1 MNMNVTPLL
10 EMRNIHK
17 SFGGVQALEGVGL
30 EVKASEVHA
39 LIGQNGAGKSTLI
52 KTLNGAYSKDHGDIL
67 LDGSPVAFQSPHQA
81 QLGGVS
87 TIFQEVNLV
96 HLRSVTE
103 NIVLGQ
109 EPKKQ
114 GMIDWKNAHKMAQ
127 AAVSQFGLDIDV
139 RRPLHCYN
147 IAIQQ
152 MIAIARAVSFK
163 ARLVIMDE
171 PTSSL
176 DDCETEVLFR
186 VIQGLKADGV
196 AILYISHHLDELY
209 EVCDRVTIMRD
220 GRTVSTHSMSDVG
233 KLELVS
239 RMIGRDPKKIQQ
251 QGATGFGERRKV
263 DQEVILEVETLS
275 DGHNLTDASFVL
287 HKGEIVGLAG
297 LLGSGRSETARLIF
311 GAETKR
317 GGTLRIAGHDLT
329 LKSPAMAIANG
340 LGFCT
345 EDRKSD
351 GIVPE
356 LSVRENLTLA
366 LLPKLTRYGIIPV
379 EQERI
384 IVDSF
389 IDKLKIKT
397 TGREQ
402 PIRELSG
409 GNQQKVL
416 LSRWMAIN
424 PHLLILDEPTRGID
438 VGAKHEIQKLI
449 DGLAREG
456 VAILMISSEF
466 EELIEGANRVVVLQ
480 QGKTLMTIDREAL
493 SEESLLQAV
502 ASHDTEQAK
511 PEHQEHCPLTS
522 YQQTR
527 KKKCQ
532 KHHLAVRQ

>member
-1 MNMNVTPLL
+1 MNVTPLL
-10 EMRNIHK
+10 KMQDIHK
-17 SFGGVQALEGVGL
+17 SFGGVHALEGVNL
-30 EVKASEVHA
+30 EVEAGEVHA

-52 KTLNGAYSKDHGDIL
+52 KTLNGAYSKDHGNIL
-67 LDGSPVAFQSPHQA
+67 LDGSPVAFRSPHQA

-103 NIVLGQ
+103 NIILGQ
-109 EPKKQ
+109 EPKKL
-114 GMIDWKNAHKMAQ
+114 GMIDWQNAHKMAQ
-127 AAVSQFGLDIDV
+127 AAVSRFGLDIDV
-139 RRPLHCYN
+139 RRPLHYYN

-152 MIAIARAVSFK
+152 MIAIARAVSFN

-176 DDCETEVLFR
+176 DDCETEVLFQ
-186 VIQGLKADGV
+186 VIHQLQADGV

-209 EVCDRVTIMRD
+209 AVCDRVTIMRD
-220 GRTVSTHSMSDVG
+220 GRTISTHSMADVG

-239 RMIGRDPKKIQQ
+239 RMIGHAPKKIQQ
-251 QGATGFGERRKV
+251 QGATGFGGETRKF
-263 DQEVILEVETLS
+263 DQEVILEVTSLS
-275 DGHNLTDASFVL
+275 NGNNLTDASFVL
-287 HKGEIVGLAG
+287 YKGEIVGLAG

-311 GAETKR
+311 GADTKR

-329 LKSPAMAIANG
+329 LESPATAIENG

-356 LSVRENLTLA
+356 LSVRENITLA

-384 IVDSF
+384 IVDAF

-424 PHLLILDEPTRGID
+424 PQLLILDEPTRGID
-438 VGAKHEIQKLI
+438 VSAKHEIQKLI

-480 QGKTLMTIDREAL
+480 QGKTIMTIQREAL
-493 SEESLLQAV
+493 SEETLLKSM
-502 ASHDTEQAK
+502 ASHGTEQTK
-511 PEHQEHCPLTS
+511 SEPHEHVQ
-522 YQQTR
+522 
-527 KKKCQ
+527 
-532 KHHLAVRQ
+532 